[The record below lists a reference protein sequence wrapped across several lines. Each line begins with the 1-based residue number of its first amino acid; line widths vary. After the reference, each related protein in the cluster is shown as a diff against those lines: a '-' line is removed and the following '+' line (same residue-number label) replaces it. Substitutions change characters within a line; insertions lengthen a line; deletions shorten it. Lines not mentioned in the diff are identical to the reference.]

1 MPTPVRPDPVSL
13 VHEALPGLPETTGQ
27 TDIDMFF
34 LPSSLPPPKIPTE
47 RPAHLQL
54 FHQPIGLF
62 LELPPGS
69 TCQFKIHLWGLGP
82 KDEMQMLA
90 KKSKFAGIMLSHGV
104 ACHDVAD
111 FTGKIGKAI
120 APGKIMHDLSI
131 MKKTNGWSVL
141 KDWLHPWVTQFLK
154 KTRNL
159 RGCEVPE
166 EDKKLERPATKI
178 QQAVRK
184 F

>member
-1 MPTPVRPDPVSL
+1 
-13 VHEALPGLPETTGQ
+13 
-27 TDIDMFF
+27 
-34 LPSSLPPPKIPTE
+34 
-47 RPAHLQL
+47 
-54 FHQPIGLF
+54 
-62 LELPPGS
+62 
-69 TCQFKIHLWGLGP
+69 
-82 KDEMQMLA
+82 
-90 KKSKFAGIMLSHGV
+90 MLSHGV

-131 MKKTNGWSVL
+131 MKKPNGWSVL
-141 KDWLHPWVTQFLK
+141 NDWFASTG
-154 KTRNL
+154 R
-159 RGCEVPE
+159 EVPE